1 MTPALDSLAVSTR
14 RRVNRRLM
22 PYLFLLFLVAFLD
35 RANVGFAGLQM
46 TQELGF
52 SDAVFGFGGGVFF
65 IGYFLLEIPGTV
77 LVEVWS
83 ARKWIARIMISWGIL
98 ASATA
103 WIHTANQFYG
113 IRFFLGVAEA
123 GFFPGIVVYL
133 NHWYRPEDRS
143 RAIAMFMAAIP
154 SSQVVSAPLSAL
166 LLKVHWLGL
175 GGWRW
180 LLMLEGIPAM
190 ILGVVTVFYLADRP
204 EQATWLS
211 RDQKNW
217 LAAELAMERAAR
229 PEHISVWQAMRS
241 RNVLL
246 LAAILLCGLTPN
258 YSLSLWIPKLVQR
271 ISVFDTSTVSLI
283 AAIPYLVSVP
293 LMLLTGWSSDRTG
306 EKKWHTIIPR
316 LLSGVALLLCC
327 FTLGNVW
334 LSVFLLSLAV
344 VGFYCAHPGFWP
356 MPGMLLGRTAAAAS
370 IGLINSFG
378 SLGGFIGPYIVGWLT
393 GRNGSFAPA
402 MLAMAAA
409 AFTSGLLVLLLR
421 LPGPPILLLGRRSK
435 NPVNTKCR
443 KAGKIPIV

>member
-1 MTPALDSLAVSTR
+1 MTTDTLAQSTR

-22 PYLFLLFLVAFLD
+22 PFLFLLFLVAFLD

-46 TQELGF
+46 TKELGF

-103 WIHTANQFYG
+103 WIHTAHQFYW
-113 IRFFLGVAEA
+113 IRFFLGMAEA

-133 NHWYRPEDRS
+133 SHWYRPADRS
-143 RAIAMFMAAIP
+143 RAMAMFMAAIP
-154 SSQVVSAPLSAL
+154 SSQVVSGPLSAL

-180 LLMLEGIPAM
+180 LLMLEGIPAV
-190 ILGVVTVFYLADRP
+190 ILGVVTIFYLTDRP
-204 EQATWLS
+204 EQARWLTQE
-211 RDQKNW
+211 QKAW
-217 LAAELAMERAAR
+217 LAGELEKERANKVS
-229 PEHISVWQAMRS
+229 HLSVWQAMRS

-258 YSLSLWIPKLVQR
+258 YGLSLWMPKLVQR
-271 ISVFDTSTVSLI
+271 ISSLDNSMVSLV

-316 LLSGVALLLCC
+316 LLSGAALGLCY
-327 FTLGNVW
+327 FTLDNVW

-344 VGFYCAHPGFWP
+344 IGFYCAHPGFWP

-378 SLGGFIGPYIVGWLT
+378 NLGGFIGPYVIGYLT
-393 GRNGSFAPA
+393 ERNGNFAPA
-402 MLAMAAA
+402 MLAMSAV
-409 AFTSGLLVLLLR
+409 AFASGLLVFLVR
-421 LPGPPILLLGRRSK
+421 LPIAVQPSPSCNRTPAPS
-435 NPVNTKCR
+435 V
-443 KAGKIPIV
+443 

>member
-1 MTPALDSLAVSTR
+1 MTTDTLAQSTR

-22 PYLFLLFLVAFLD
+22 PFLFLLFIVAFLD

-46 TQELGF
+46 TKELGF

-103 WIHTANQFYG
+103 WIHTAHQFYW
-113 IRFFLGVAEA
+113 IRFFLGMAEA

-133 NHWYRPEDRS
+133 SHWYRPEDRS
-143 RAIAMFMAAIP
+143 RAVAMFMAAIP
-154 SSQVVSAPLSAL
+154 SSQVVSGPLSAL

-180 LLMLEGIPAM
+180 LLMLEGIPAV
-190 ILGVVTVFYLADRP
+190 ILGVVTIFYLTDRP
-204 EQATWLS
+204 EQARWLTQE
-211 RDQKNW
+211 QKAW
-217 LAAELAMERAAR
+217 LAGELEKERANKVS
-229 PEHISVWQAMRS
+229 HLSVWQAMRS

-258 YSLSLWIPKLVQR
+258 YGLSLWMPKLVQR
-271 ISVFDTSTVSLI
+271 ISSLDNSMVSLV

-316 LLSGVALLLCC
+316 LLSGAALGLCY
-327 FTLGNVW
+327 FTLDNVW

-344 VGFYCAHPGFWP
+344 IGFYCAHPGFWP

-378 SLGGFIGPYIVGWLT
+378 NLGGFIGPYVIGYLT
-393 GRNGSFAPA
+393 ERNGNFAPA
-402 MLAMAAA
+402 MLAMSAV
-409 AFTSGLLVLLLR
+409 AFASGLLVFLVR
-421 LPGPPILLLGRRSK
+421 LPIAVQPSPSCNRTPAPS
-435 NPVNTKCR
+435 V
-443 KAGKIPIV
+443 

>member
-1 MTPALDSLAVSTR
+1 MTTDTLAQSTR

-22 PYLFLLFLVAFLD
+22 PFLFLLFLVAFLD

-46 TQELGF
+46 TKELGF

-103 WIHTANQFYG
+103 WIHTAHQFYW
-113 IRFFLGVAEA
+113 IRFFLGMAEA

-133 NHWYRPEDRS
+133 SHWYRPEDRS
-143 RAIAMFMAAIP
+143 RAVAMFMAAIP
-154 SSQVVSAPLSAL
+154 SSQVVSGPLSAL

-180 LLMLEGIPAM
+180 LLMLEGIPAV
-190 ILGVVTVFYLADRP
+190 ILGVVTIFYLTDRP
-204 EQATWLS
+204 EQARWLTQE
-211 RDQKNW
+211 QKDW
-217 LAAELAMERAAR
+217 LAGELEKERANKVS
-229 PEHISVWQAMRS
+229 HLSVWQAMRS

-258 YSLSLWIPKLVQR
+258 YGLSLWMPKLVQR
-271 ISVFDTSTVSLI
+271 ISSLDNSMVSLV

-316 LLSGVALLLCC
+316 LLSGAALGLCY
-327 FTLGNVW
+327 FTLDNVW

-344 VGFYCAHPGFWP
+344 IGFYCAHPGFWP

-378 SLGGFIGPYIVGWLT
+378 NLGGFIGPYVIGYLT
-393 GRNGSFAPA
+393 ERNGNFAPA
-402 MLAMAAA
+402 MLAMSAV
-409 AFTSGLLVLLLR
+409 AFASGLLVFLVR
-421 LPGPPILLLGRRSK
+421 LPIAVQPSPSCNRTPAPS
-435 NPVNTKCR
+435 V
-443 KAGKIPIV
+443 

>member
-1 MTPALDSLAVSTR
+1 
-14 RRVNRRLM
+14 M
-22 PYLFLLFLVAFLD
+22 PFLFLLFLVAFLD

-46 TQELGF
+46 TKELGF

-103 WIHTANQFYG
+103 WIHTAHQFYW
-113 IRFFLGVAEA
+113 IRFFLGMAEA

-133 NHWYRPEDRS
+133 SHWYRPEDRS
-143 RAIAMFMAAIP
+143 RAVAMFMAAIP
-154 SSQVVSAPLSAL
+154 SSQVVSGPLSAL

-180 LLMLEGIPAM
+180 LLMLEGIPAV
-190 ILGVVTVFYLADRP
+190 ILGVVTIFYLTDRP
-204 EQATWLS
+204 EQARWLTQE
-211 RDQKNW
+211 QKAW
-217 LAAELAMERAAR
+217 LAGELEKERANKVS
-229 PEHISVWQAMRS
+229 HLSVWQAMRS

-258 YSLSLWIPKLVQR
+258 YGLSLWMPKLVQR
-271 ISVFDTSTVSLI
+271 ISSLDNSMVSLV

-316 LLSGVALLLCC
+316 LLSGAALGLCY
-327 FTLGNVW
+327 FTLDNVW

-344 VGFYCAHPGFWP
+344 IGFYCAHPGFWP

-378 SLGGFIGPYIVGWLT
+378 NLGGFIGPYVIGYLT
-393 GRNGSFAPA
+393 ERNGNFAPA
-402 MLAMAAA
+402 MLAMSAV
-409 AFTSGLLVLLLR
+409 AFASGLLVFLVR
-421 LPGPPILLLGRRSK
+421 LPIAALPSPSCNRTPAPS
-435 NPVNTKCR
+435 V
-443 KAGKIPIV
+443 

>member
-1 MTPALDSLAVSTR
+1 
-14 RRVNRRLM
+14 M
-22 PYLFLLFLVAFLD
+22 PFLFLLFLVAFLD

-46 TQELGF
+46 TKELGF

-103 WIHTANQFYG
+103 WIHTAHQFYW
-113 IRFFLGVAEA
+113 IRFFLGMAEA

-133 NHWYRPEDRS
+133 SHWYRPEDRS
-143 RAIAMFMAAIP
+143 RAVAMFMAAIP
-154 SSQVVSAPLSAL
+154 SSQVVSGPLSAL

-180 LLMLEGIPAM
+180 LLMLEGIPAV
-190 ILGVVTVFYLADRP
+190 ILGVVTIFYLTDRP
-204 EQATWLS
+204 EQARWLTQE
-211 RDQKNW
+211 QKDW
-217 LAAELAMERAAR
+217 LAGELEKERANKVS
-229 PEHISVWQAMRS
+229 HLSVWQAMRS

-258 YSLSLWIPKLVQR
+258 YGLSLWMPKLVQR
-271 ISVFDTSTVSLI
+271 ISSLDNSMVSLV
-283 AAIPYLVSVP
+283 AAIPYLVAVP

-316 LLSGVALLLCC
+316 LLSGAALGLCY
-327 FTLGNVW
+327 FTLDNVW

-344 VGFYCAHPGFWP
+344 IGFYCAHPGFWP

-378 SLGGFIGPYIVGWLT
+378 NLGGFIGPYVIGYLT
-393 GRNGSFAPA
+393 ERNGDFAPA
-402 MLAMAAA
+402 MLAMSAV
-409 AFTSGLLVLLLR
+409 AFASGLLVFLVR
-421 LPGPPILLLGRRSK
+421 LPIAVQPSPSCNRTPAPS
-435 NPVNTKCR
+435 V
-443 KAGKIPIV
+443 

>member
-1 MTPALDSLAVSTR
+1 MTTDTLAQSTR

-22 PYLFLLFLVAFLD
+22 PFLFLLFLVAFLD

-46 TQELGF
+46 TKELGF

-103 WIHTANQFYG
+103 WIHTAHQFYW
-113 IRFFLGVAEA
+113 IRFFLGMAEA

-133 NHWYRPEDRS
+133 SHWYRPEDRS
-143 RAIAMFMAAIP
+143 RAVAMFMAAIP
-154 SSQVVSAPLSAL
+154 SSQVVSGPLSAL

-180 LLMLEGIPAM
+180 LLMLEGIPAV
-190 ILGVVTVFYLADRP
+190 ILGVVTIFYLTDRP
-204 EQATWLS
+204 EQARWLTQE
-211 RDQKNW
+211 QKDW
-217 LAAELAMERAAR
+217 LAGELEKERANKVS
-229 PEHISVWQAMRS
+229 HLSVWQAMRS

-258 YSLSLWIPKLVQR
+258 YGLSLWMPKLVQR
-271 ISVFDTSTVSLI
+271 ISSLDNSMVSLV

-293 LMLLTGWSSDRTG
+293 LMLFTGWSSDRTG

-316 LLSGVALLLCC
+316 LLSGAALGLCY
-327 FTLGNVW
+327 FTLDNVW

-344 VGFYCAHPGFWP
+344 IGFYCAHPGFWP

-378 SLGGFIGPYIVGWLT
+378 NLGGFIGPYVIGYLT
-393 GRNGSFAPA
+393 ERNGNFAPA
-402 MLAMAAA
+402 MLAMSAV
-409 AFTSGLLVLLLR
+409 AFASGLLVFLVR
-421 LPGPPILLLGRRSK
+421 LPIAVQPSPSCNRTPAPS
-435 NPVNTKCR
+435 V
-443 KAGKIPIV
+443 

>member
-1 MTPALDSLAVSTR
+1 MTTDTLAQSTR

-22 PYLFLLFLVAFLD
+22 PFLFLLFIVAFLD

-46 TQELGF
+46 TKELGF

-103 WIHTANQFYG
+103 WIHTAHQFYWL
-113 IRFFLGVAEA
+113 RFFLGMAEA

-133 NHWYRPEDRS
+133 SHWYRPEDRG
-143 RAIAMFMAAIP
+143 RAVAMFMAAIP
-154 SSQVVSAPLSAL
+154 SSQVVSGPLSAL

-180 LLMLEGIPAM
+180 LLMLEGIPAV
-190 ILGVVTVFYLADRP
+190 ILGVVTIFYLTDRP
-204 EQATWLS
+204 GQALWLTREQK
-211 RDQKNW
+211 DW
-217 LAAELAMERAAR
+217 LAGELEKERAQKTSR
-229 PEHISVWQAMRS
+229 LSVWQAMRS

-258 YSLSLWIPKLVQR
+258 YGLGLWMPKLVQR
-271 ISVFDTSTVSLI
+271 ISSLDNSMVSLV
-283 AAIPYLVSVP
+283 AAVPYLVSVP
-293 LMLLTGWSSDRTG
+293 LMLFTGWSSDRTG

-316 LLSGVALLLCC
+316 LLSGVALGLCY
-327 FTLGNVW
+327 FTLNNVW
-334 LSVFLLSLAV
+334 LSVLLLSLAV
-344 VGFYCAHPGFWP
+344 IGFYCAHPGFWP
-356 MPGMLLGRTAAAAS
+356 MPGILLGRTAAAAS

-378 SLGGFIGPYIVGWLT
+378 NLGGFIGPYVIGYLT
-393 GRNGSFAPA
+393 ERSGGFGPA
-402 MLAMAAA
+402 MLAMSGVALA
-409 AFTSGLLVLLLR
+409 SGLLVFLVR
-421 LPGPPILLLGRRSK
+421 LPPLTVIAALPSPSCNRTPAPS
-435 NPVNTKCR
+435 V
-443 KAGKIPIV
+443 